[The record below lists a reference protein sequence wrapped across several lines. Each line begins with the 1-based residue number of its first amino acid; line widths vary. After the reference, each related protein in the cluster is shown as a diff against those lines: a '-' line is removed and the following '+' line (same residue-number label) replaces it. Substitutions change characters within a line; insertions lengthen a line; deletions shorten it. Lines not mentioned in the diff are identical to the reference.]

1 MKRKPDRVLRIRA
14 LLEDLSRLEFEK
26 KLAGMRFLEMAAE
39 RHRRLA
45 RSVRADALQTLAGDE
60 SAGRESWLMRI
71 ADAEVLGWKEAR
83 LQALAEEEQGAV
95 RDARQELLARRLERR
110 QVEAL
115 LATAARAEK
124 KGQLRREQNLT
135 DDWFQSG
142 ASREDPKR
150 K

>member
-1 MKRKPDRVLRIRA
+1 MKRKLDRVLRIRE

-26 KLAGMRFLEMAAE
+26 KITSIRFLETAAE
-39 RHRRLA
+39 RQRQLA
-45 RSVRADALQTLAGDE
+45 LSVRADALQMLAGDE
-60 SAGRESWLMRI
+60 SAGREPWLMRI
-71 ADAEVLGWKEAR
+71 ADAEILDWKEER
-83 LQALAEEEQGAV
+83 LEALAQEGQGAV
-95 RDARQELLARRLERR
+95 REAREELLARRLERR

-124 KGQLRREQNLT
+124 KGQVRREQNLI

-142 ASREDPKR
+142 SSREDPKG

>member
-1 MKRKPDRVLRIRA
+1 MKRKLDRVLRIRA

-26 KLAGMRFLEMAAE
+26 KIVGMRSLEMAAE
-39 RHRRLA
+39 RQRQLA
-45 RSVRADALQTLAGDE
+45 LSARADALQLLAGDE
-60 SAGRESWLMRI
+60 SARDEVWLMRI
-71 ADAEVLGWKEAR
+71 ADAEILDWKEAR
-83 LQALAEEEQGAV
+83 LEALAQEGQGAV
-95 RDARQELLARRLERR
+95 REAREELLARRLERR

-124 KGQLRREQNLT
+124 KVQVRTEQNLT

-142 ASREDPKR
+142 CSREDPKG